1 MYLYN
6 NKKPHIIIH
15 TVLHNYTPPPH
26 MTLIMNPKD
35 TWREYTAPNGAK
47 YYYNTETK
55 QTTWVKPVDSSP
67 KSEPVRL
74 VFVVPLVNG
83 WNLVICS
90 NGKKFYY
97 CTNTTCSSL
106 LPDDESRQLLDK
118 VDRQKLVSLIG
129 IARGYPVNSGLAS
142 KLYDSVLSDI
152 ELAKLGRDGSESSD
166 VSKEGENVGKE
177 ENYSNNQY
185 EELVSPE
192 EEEEQNEVVQQVPL
206 LPTDSIKLRMFALF
220 DKFDLNKYSTW
231 RLELSKVN
239 NDPDFYLV
247 SDDNTR
253 EALFEEWCGHQDNS
267 VETEDLKEPEED
279 TDTDSNTDT
288 DSDTDN
294 LEPTKFHYLAHILSK
309 ATIKD
314 DTIFQDIYK
323 QNKRAFKQY
332 KIDDFISSKR
342 EQESFVSKL
351 LFYYKRFS
359 LSEREHLLRKSLEG
373 KCRDSILNTLTVSD
387 KIRGNLTQLLKENL
401 SSDDADAYTIETLLL
416 KMENLLKD
424 CGCGSLLEDS
434 EYYIV
439 GIKDKTIVLLEFL
452 KSVLV

>member
-1 MYLYN
+1 
-6 NKKPHIIIH
+6 
-15 TVLHNYTPPPH
+15 

-55 QTTWVKPVDSSP
+55 QTTWVKPVDSSSNSSS
-67 KSEPVRL
+67 KSEPVRP

-97 CTNTTCSSL
+97 CTSTSTNTSTNCSSL
-106 LPDDESRQLLDK
+106 LPDEESRELLDK

-129 IARGYPVNSGLAS
+129 IARGYSVNSGLVS

-166 VSKEGENVGKE
+166 MLEEGENVEKE

-185 EELVSPE
+185 EELVLPE
-192 EEEEQNEVVQQVPL
+192 EEEEQMEKEVVQQVPL

-220 DKFDLNKYSTW
+220 DKFNLNKYSTW

-253 EALFEEWCGHQDNS
+253 EALFEEWCCHQDNS

-279 TDTDSNTDT
+279 TDTDSGADS

-342 EQESFVSKL
+342 EQESFVSRL

-359 LSEREHLLRKSLEG
+359 PPEREHLLRKSLEG

-387 KIRGNLTQLLKENL
+387 KIRGNLTQLLKGEL
-401 SSDDADAYTIETLLL
+401 SSDDDAYTIETLLL
-416 KMENLLKD
+416 RMENLLKD
-424 CGCGSLLEDS
+424 CGCGSLLEDP